1 LLAEALTNMRY
12 ERRAHRRVPTKL
24 TVLWEGLLTN
34 NYALMTDV
42 SPGGCYINSAGRV
55 SLDEHINVDT
65 ILVSQAHLHVEGS
78 VAHREWPLGFGL
90 RFANLTDEKAAL
102 ISQAVGE
109 GV

>member
-1 LLAEALTNMRY
+1 MCY
-12 ERRAHRRVPTKL
+12 ERRAHQRVPTKL

-42 SPGGCYINSAGRV
+42 SLGGCYINSAGRV
-55 SLDEHINVDT
+55 SLDEQIRVDT
-65 ILVSQAHLHVEGS
+65 ILLSQAHLHLEGS

-90 RFANLTDEKAAL
+90 RFASLTDEKAAL
-102 ISQAVGE
+102 ISQVIGE

>member
-1 LLAEALTNMRY
+1 MRY
-12 ERRAHRRVPTKL
+12 ERRAHPRVPTKL
-24 TVLWEGLLTN
+24 TVLWEGLLTDN
-34 NYALMTDV
+34 HALMTDV

-55 SLDEHINVDT
+55 SLDEQIRVDT
-65 ILVSQAHLHVEGS
+65 ILLSRAHLRLEGS

-109 GV
+109 AV

>member
-1 LLAEALTNMRY
+1 MRY
-12 ERRAHRRVPTKL
+12 ERRAHQRVPAKL
-24 TVLWEGLLTN
+24 PVLWEGLLTN
-34 NYALMTDV
+34 NHALMTDV

-55 SLDEHINVDT
+55 SIYEQIGVET
-65 ILVSQAHLHVEGS
+65 ILLSQAHLHLEGS

-102 ISQAVGE
+102 ISQVVGE

>member
-1 LLAEALTNMRY
+1 MLY
-12 ERRAHRRVPTKL
+12 EKRAHHRVPTQL
-24 TVLWEGLLTN
+24 IVLWEGFLTN

-55 SLDEHINVDT
+55 SLDEQISVDT
-65 ILVSQAHLHVEGS
+65 IILSQTHLHLEGS

-90 RFANLTDEKAAL
+90 RFANLTGEKASL

>member
-1 LLAEALTNMRY
+1 MLH
-12 ERRAHRRVPTKL
+12 ERRAHHRIPTKL
-24 TVLWEGLLTN
+24 TVLWEGLLTD

-55 SLDEHINVDT
+55 SLDEQIRVDT
-65 ILVSQAHLHVEGS
+65 ILLSQAHLHVDGS

-90 RFANLTDEKAAL
+90 RFANLTDEKASL
-102 ISQAVGE
+102 ILQVVGE

>member
-1 LLAEALTNMRY
+1 MRG
-12 ERRAHRRVPTKL
+12 ERRAHQRIPTKL
-24 TVLWEGLLTN
+24 TVLCDGLLTN

-55 SLDEHINVDT
+55 SLGERIRVDT
-65 ILVSQAHLHVEGS
+65 ILVSQAHLHLEGS

-90 RFANLTDEKAAL
+90 RFTNLTDEKAAL
-102 ISQAVGE
+102 ILQAVNE

>member
-1 LLAEALTNMRY
+1 MLY
-12 ERRAHRRVPTKL
+12 ERRAHQRVPTKL
-24 TVLWEGLLTN
+24 TVRWEGLLTD

-55 SLDEHINVDT
+55 SIDEQIGVET
-65 ILVSQAHLHVEGS
+65 VLLSQAHLHLEGS

-90 RFANLTDEKAAL
+90 RFANLTDEKASL
-102 ISQAVGE
+102 ISQVIGE

>member
-1 LLAEALTNMRY
+1 MLY
-12 ERRAHRRVPTKL
+12 ERRAHHRVPTKL
-24 TVLWEGLLTN
+24 AVRWEGLLTN

-55 SLDEHINVDT
+55 SIDEQIGVET
-65 ILVSQAHLHVEGS
+65 ILLSQAHLHLEGS

-102 ISQAVGE
+102 ISQVVGE
-109 GV
+109 GF

>member
-1 LLAEALTNMRY
+1 MCQ

-24 TVLWEGLLTN
+24 TVLWEGLLPH

-55 SLDEHINVDT
+55 SLDEQIRVDT
-65 ILVSQAHLHVEGS
+65 ILVSQAHLHLEGS

-102 ISQAVGE
+102 ISQVVGE
-109 GV
+109 GF

>member
-1 LLAEALTNMRY
+1 MRY
-12 ERRAHRRVPTKL
+12 ERRAHHRVPTKL
-24 TVLWEGLLTN
+24 TVLWEGLLPN

-42 SPGGCYINSAGRV
+42 SPGGCYINSVGGV
-55 SLDEHINVDT
+55 NIDEHIRVDT
-65 ILVSQAHLHVEGS
+65 ILVSQAHLHLEGS

-102 ISQAVGE
+102 ISQVVEE

>member
-1 LLAEALTNMRY
+1 M
-12 ERRAHRRVPTKL
+12 
-24 TVLWEGLLTN
+24 TN

-55 SLDEHINVDT
+55 SLDEQIRVGT
-65 ILVSQAHLHVEGS
+65 ILLSQAHLHLEGS

-90 RFANLTDEKAAL
+90 RFANLTDEKASL
-102 ISQAVGE
+102 ISQVVGE

>member
-1 LLAEALTNMRY
+1 MLH
-12 ERRAHRRVPTKL
+12 ERRAHHRIPTKL
-24 TVLWEGLLTN
+24 TVLWEGLLSD

-55 SLDEHINVDT
+55 SLDEQIRVET
-65 ILVSQAHLHVEGS
+65 IFLSHPHLQLEGS

-90 RFANLTDEKAAL
+90 RFANPNDETATL
-102 ISQAVGE
+102 ISQVVGE

>member
-1 LLAEALTNMRY
+1 MPY
-12 ERRAHRRVPTKL
+12 EKRAHRRVPAKL

-34 NYALMTDV
+34 NYAVMTDF

-55 SLDEHINVDT
+55 SLDEHITVDT
-65 ILVSQAHLHVEGS
+65 TLMMSQAHLALEGS

-90 RFANLTDEKAAL
+90 RFTNLSDEKAAL
-102 ISQAVGE
+102 ILQDVSE

>member
-1 LLAEALTNMRY
+1 MLY
-12 ERRAHRRVPTKL
+12 EKRVHRRVPTKL

-55 SLDEHINVDT
+55 SVNEQIRVET
-65 ILVSQAHLHVEGS
+65 ILLSQAHLHLEGS

-102 ISQAVGE
+102 ISQVVGE
-109 GV
+109 GF

>member
-1 LLAEALTNMRY
+1 M
-12 ERRAHRRVPTKL
+12 
-24 TVLWEGLLTN
+24 WEGLLTD

-55 SLDEHINVDT
+55 NLDEHISVKT
-65 ILVSQAHLHVEGS
+65 ILVSQSHLHLEGS
-78 VAHREWPLGFGL
+78 VAHREWPMGFGL

-102 ISQAVGE
+102 ISQVAGG